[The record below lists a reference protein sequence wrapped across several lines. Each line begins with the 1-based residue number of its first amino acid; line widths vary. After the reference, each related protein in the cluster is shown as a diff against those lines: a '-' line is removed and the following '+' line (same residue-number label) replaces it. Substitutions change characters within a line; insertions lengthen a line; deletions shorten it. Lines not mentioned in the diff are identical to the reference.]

1 MGYARHL
8 PIYVMKDPTIHSETE
23 LIRQPKTK
31 VVCSAC
37 EAYSKSQLSK
47 PVVVMCCEG
56 GCSRGEIARRAANR
70 LCFTVAPEQTAR
82 LCLGGAFTKD
92 TGQRKL
98 AGEAKRLIAIEGCFI
113 KCATRMMMGVIP
125 ELDVEV
131 VVATDHYDL
140 APMPFGIDELSEKDA
155 DECAR
160 KVADHVAASLEGA

>member
-1 MGYARHL
+1 
-8 PIYVMKDPTIHSETE
+8 MKDPTISSETE
-23 LIRQPKTK
+23 LIQLPKTK

-37 EAYSKSQLSK
+37 EAYSSSQRSK

-70 LCFTVAPEQTAR
+70 LCFTLAPEKTAR

-98 AGEAKRLIAIEGCFI
+98 AREAKRLIAIEGCFI
-113 KCATRMMMGVIP
+113 KCATRMMTGVIP
-125 ELDVEV
+125 ELEAEV

-140 APMPFGIDELSEKDA
+140 DPLPFGIDELSEKDA
-155 DECAR
+155 DECAK
-160 KVADHVAASLEGA
+160 KVADRLAGSLEPS